1 MVSGSLTPVVLKPRS
16 LRQYLLVPPFVG
28 TLPTDNGVHHSG
40 SSTDHLMK
48 KTCPNTSHAP
58 STHQREEFSCFK
70 SYLLYECISTVNHS
84 NLLTI
89 CQQFVICGFPLLL
102 WPQGSMWH
110 WNLILKLYIHLS
122 HTYGSSFDYLK
133 CCSCMGSCSCAYGP
147 EQNVNWGIQV
157 AWMTSRS
164 KPLVSGLQLRCNM
177 Q

>member
-1 MVSGSLTPVVLKPRS
+1 MVSGSLTPVVLQPRS

-70 SYLLYECISTVNHS
+70 SYLLYECISPVNHS

-89 CQQFVICGFPLLL
+89 CQQFIICGFPLLL
-102 WPQGSMWH
+102 VVAPRVHVALESHPQTLHTSFAHICQQFRLLQMLFMHGLLLLCIWARIECKLGYLGSVDDVTFKTACVGT
-110 WNLILKLYIHLS
+110 IVEI
-122 HTYGSSFDYLK
+122 
-133 CCSCMGSCSCAYGP
+133 
-147 EQNVNWGIQV
+147 
-157 AWMTSRS
+157 
-164 KPLVSGLQLRCNM
+164 
-177 Q
+177 